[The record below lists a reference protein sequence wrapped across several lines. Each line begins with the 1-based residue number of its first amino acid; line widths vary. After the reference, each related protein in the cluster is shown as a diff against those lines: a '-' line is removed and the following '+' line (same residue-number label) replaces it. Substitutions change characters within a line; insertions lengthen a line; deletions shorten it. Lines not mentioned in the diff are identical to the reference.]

1 MTARTGKSFGR
12 TALYAICVVLLLA
25 YLVPYLWLVLTSFK
39 TRVDA
44 FAIPPHVLFS
54 PTLENYRTVFLDK
67 GFLGD
72 LLNSGIIAGS
82 STAVAL
88 LAGVP
93 AAYGLTRFRVRGS
106 GTFLVFLLACRLLP
120 GMVLVVPLFI
130 LFSNFQ
136 LVDTYFAVVVAH
148 LSFMLPFVVWMM
160 RGFFAS
166 VPTSIDEAA
175 MIDGCGP
182 FGAFFRVVLPLA
194 LGGLSATAIFCL
206 IMSWNDFLFALILTG
221 RETSTLTAAVPD
233 LLTPMGTFW
242 GQIAAVGTVTT
253 VPVLIFAIAVQKHI
267 VSGMT
272 GGAVQGE

>member
-1 MTARTGKSFGR
+1 MTVRPGKSFRR
-12 TALYAICVVLLLA
+12 TALYTVYVLLLLV
-25 YLVPYLWLVLTSFK
+25 YLVPYLWLVLSSFK

-44 FAIPPHVLFS
+44 FAIPPHVFFS
-54 PTLENYRTVFLDK
+54 PTLENYRTVFLEK
-67 GFLGD
+67 GFLGN
-72 LLNSGIIAGS
+72 LLNSGIIAAS
-82 STAVAL
+82 STTIAL

-106 GTFLVFLLACRLLP
+106 GAFLVFLLACRLLP

-130 LFSNFQ
+130 LSSDLR
-136 LVDTYFAVVVAH
+136 LVDTYFAVVIAH
-148 LSFMLPFVVWMM
+148 LTFVMPFVVWMM
-160 RGFFAS
+160 RGFFAN

-182 FGAFFRVVLPLA
+182 LGAFIRVVLPLA

-221 RETSTLTAAVPD
+221 RDTSTLTAAVPN

-253 VPVLIFAIAVQKHI
+253 IPVLVFAIAVQKHI